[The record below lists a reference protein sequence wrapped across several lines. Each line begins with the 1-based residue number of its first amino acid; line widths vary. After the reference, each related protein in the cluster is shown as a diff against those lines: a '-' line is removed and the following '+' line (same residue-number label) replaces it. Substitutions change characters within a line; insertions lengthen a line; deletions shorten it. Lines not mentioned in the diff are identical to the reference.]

1 LTPSPVIRSARRED
15 IPAVLALW
23 DLARSAHAVT
33 PDDERVLRQLLDHD
47 PGSLLVAQDEEQGEI
62 VASLIAAWDGW
73 RGNMYR
79 LAVAP
84 GHRRRGI
91 ATRIVGAGE
100 RRLRALGARRVT
112 ALVGHD
118 DERARSMWIAL
129 GYEFD
134 EAIGRHVRNL

>member
-1 LTPSPVIRSARRED
+1 LTPAPVIRVAGRED
-15 IPAVLALW
+15 LDAVLALW
-23 DLARSAHAVT
+23 DLARSEHAVT
-33 PDDERVLRQLLDHD
+33 ADDEHVLHQLLDHD
-47 PGSLLVAQDEEQGEI
+47 PGSLLIAEDEGEI
-62 VASLIAAWDGW
+62 VAALIAAWDGW

-84 GHRRRGI
+84 SRRRHGI
-91 ATRIVGAGE
+91 ATRLVGAGE
-100 RRLRALGARRVT
+100 ERLRALGARRVT